1 MMMYCFV
8 VFVHSGLCAADVCIP
23 AVDGVWVWAHGG
35 VDGSGR
41 REHRRPWTNGRSTV
55 QPCAQLHQL
64 QVNIKNCLTP
74 VLYNDTH
81 ETSQMFSCHLLAVKA
96 FSCLPSGV
104 TWTWLKF
111 WCFVTSSGS
120 CCQWSSS
127 PGPPGS
133 LCLDWVTC
141 LPASFFCYLGPSY
154 WSNHPGPASPCGT
167 VSSSIMWLLSY
178 LKICC
183 Q

>member
-1 MMMYCFV
+1 MSTRRSGWFWQERTQTTLNQWKVDCSTLRPTSSTAGKYSKV
-8 VFVHSGLCAADVCIP
+8 SPPVFF
-23 AVDGVWVWAHGG
+23 
-35 VDGSGR
+35 
-41 REHRRPWTNGRSTV
+41 TM
-55 QPCAQLHQL
+55 
-64 QVNIKNCLTP
+64 
-74 VLYNDTH
+74 TH
-81 ETSQMFSCHLLAVKA
+81 MKLVKSWSSVSPSCHLLAVKG

-141 LPASFFCYLGPSY
+141 LPASFFYYLGPSY
-154 WSNHPGPASPCGT
+154 WSNRPGPASPCGT
-167 VSSSIMWLLSY
+167 VSSSIMWPSLY
-178 LKICC
+178 LKICY